1 LLGRRRVK
9 ARGAGNSSS
18 LSVIIDTRNFSFTQD
33 FGNSALYESTLN
45 INYAFCNIL
54 KISSY
59 YLLKP
64 IKSFVFNG
72 KSYQYSLATP
82 RRSLFLSM
90 SDVSN
95 YRNALGMPG
104 DGEGG
109 DAVAQFMEVLVEIA
123 GSIPDGVTGIFT
135 DIILPAALWP

>member
-1 LLGRRRVK
+1 
-9 ARGAGNSSS
+9 
-18 LSVIIDTRNFSFTQD
+18 
-33 FGNSALYESTLN
+33 
-45 INYAFCNIL
+45 
-54 KISSY
+54 
-59 YLLKP
+59 
-64 IKSFVFNG
+64 
-72 KSYQYSLATP
+72 
-82 RRSLFLSM
+82 M